1 MLATALRVFRGAMS
15 GVFMLA
21 TALRVERAIGVF
33 MLATALRV
41 FRREL

>member
-1 MLATALRVFRGAMS
+1 MS

-21 TALRVERAIGVF
+21 IALRVFRSINGVF